1 MNKKVSKDLFINNIN
16 YLMKYDYGLEFTIV
30 TNCDSFN
37 EYFIVLYEDYIEI
50 NNNDKSY
57 VVKDV
62 YELLDHIDYNDI
74 AKIDSSLDFNFPFEN
89 QSIVKDGKLWFNPT
103 TPTKELKKFNKTYNV
118 IKLVC
123 VIGNILIF
131 LYTVLLSIQELL
143 AEDNN
148 KYNLLIG
155 LTVIVLIIILYRLIS
170 FFDKRKD
177 KIIETYYGVVT
188 DEDKLKAKKLHD
200 NINIIKENKYDISR
214 ILKFSN
220 SEEIIEFVLE
230 RLSKGNKVHIYYY
243 NNIRKIKE
251 LIQNEKYNDEI
262 YNNYIYE
269 LCELLENN
277 TYENLPK

>member
-1 MNKKVSKDLFINNIN
+1 MNRKVNKDLFINNIN
-16 YLMKYDYGLEFTIV
+16 YLMKYDYELEFTIV
-30 TNCDSFN
+30 TNCVQFN
-37 EYFIVLYEDYIEI
+37 EYFIVLYKDYIEI
-50 NNNDKSY
+50 NNNDKRY

-62 YELLDHIDYNDI
+62 YELLDYIDYNTI
-74 AKIDSSLDFNFPFEN
+74 AKIDSSLDFNFPFEK
-89 QSIVKDGKLWFNPT
+89 QSIIVDGKLWFNPT

-118 IKLVC
+118 IKLVY
-123 VIGNILIF
+123 VIGIILNS
-131 LYTVLLSIQELL
+131 LYTVLLLIQELL

-148 KYNLLIG
+148 KYNLLIW
-155 LTVIVLIIILYRLIS
+155 LTPIVSIIILYRLIS
-170 FFDKRKD
+170 FFDERKD
-177 KIIETYYGVVT
+177 KIIKTYYGVVS
-188 DEDKLKAKKLHD
+188 DEDKLKAKKLYD
-200 NINIIKENKYDISR
+200 NINIIKENKYNISR

-220 SEEIIEFVLE
+220 SKEIIEFVLE
-230 RLSKGNKVHIYYY
+230 RISNENKVHIYYY